1 MKYKSPSVLRGP
13 RGEWLATVEPLAE
26 FQMFG
31 ERFVVHH
38 TLSPNY
44 SVSHAG
50 TGAHVAASEP
60 TKEMAI
66 REAKALIK
74 IRGSAALKRGIAAA
88 RKRIAKADK

>member
-1 MKYKSPSVLRGP
+1 MKDKRPIVLHGP
-13 RGEWLATVEPLAE
+13 DGELLATVEPLAE